1 MPFWPDWRACGGP
14 ENNKKRERDESRAI
28 KIAITL
34 GHKTAVHKEVVKAV
48 MLDEFPI
55 SNLNS
60 SDRRNRVVYGVGG
73 RNINKVDRRTGKDPL
88 NDGTLP
94 LEGARIERR
103 TLRIPALLKLEP
115 EFKACL
121 FGGGKKGTFSLFNY
135 PCLGML

>member
-1 MPFWPDWRACGGP
+1 MAV
-14 ENNKKRERDESRAI
+14 K
-28 KIAITL
+28 L
-34 GHKTAVHKEVVKAV
+34 GRKTAVHKEVVKAA

-60 SDRRNRVVYGVGG
+60 SLDRRNRVVYGVGG

-94 LEGARIERR
+94 LEGARIERG

-121 FGGGKKGTFSLFNY
+121 FGRGKGGERSIRGDLFTFQSIH
-135 PCLGML
+135 LGML